1 MAALHHTAP
10 VAGCGGS
17 TPRFN
22 RMHDVTRLMESGTQS
37 RARHDEKCCVV
48 RERFAPFVRFPSRSE
63 LEAPDACAAW
73 RTGTGA
79 VRELPC
85 VHAERRIFILAADD
99 EGKEECSGIYQGDC
113 DEIEGQG
120 QRNPAS
126 RTKHQLFHACDAGR
140 DCNAVQHE
148 GGRIRGGRYSG
159 SKGPGD
165 GASETRACC
174 AEQRVCD
181 EQCT

>member
-22 RMHDVTRLMESGTQS
+22 RMQDVTRLMESGTQS
-37 RARHDEKCCVV
+37 RARHNEKCCVV
-48 RERFAPFVRFPSRSE
+48 GERFAPFVRFPSRSE

-79 VRELPC
+79 VKELPC

-99 EGKEECSGIYQGDC
+99 EGKEECSGIYRGDR

-126 RTKHQLFHACDAGR
+126 RTKHQICHACDAGR
-140 DCNAVQHE
+140 DCNA
-148 GGRIRGGRYSG
+148 RRRSYSRR
-159 SKGPGD
+159 KVLWEQGPG
-165 GASETRACC
+165 GWG
-174 AEQRVCD
+174 V
-181 EQCT
+181 